1 MLRHASTTNADT
13 LGLTSTANVAYITPR
28 MKYAIKADILR
39 AFEKKTSPK
48 VLVASLHVLK
58 VGLNLRRSDIMIS
71 LDPA

>member
-1 MLRHASTTNADT
+1 
-13 LGLTSTANVAYITPR
+13 

-58 VGLNLRRSDIMIS
+58 VGLNLRSSDIMIS